1 MRRASERR
9 WRRCGPCSIACARP
23 GVDID
28 TLSMGMSADLES
40 AVLEGS
46 TMVRIGTAIFGER
59 ERKQP

>member
-1 MRRASERR
+1 MKRLFERLR
-9 WRRCGPCSIACARP
+9 GA
-23 GVDID
+23 GVSID

-59 ERKQP
+59 ERRHA